1 MQAHGAKHIRQGAST
16 KCNGMY
22 VLCSSQHLLSQGLEI
37 LHEFLKNVAK
47 SPEIAQGFYKTYL
60 VSLVQDIFAIMTD
73 RLHKSGFKMQATLL
87 HYIIHLVL
95 NNHVTEPLYD
105 ASQGNNFSSNTAF
118 LHSHL
123 ANLLASSFPNLGS
136 KGVTEFVDS
145 LFDVKMDLPSFKIC
159 LRDFLVKLKEFS
171 GEEGEDGDAD
181 LADL

>member
-1 MQAHGAKHIRQGAST
+1 MSRVIST
-16 KCNGMY
+16 C
-22 VLCSSQHLLSQGLEI
+22 CSQGLEI

-95 NNHVTEPLYD
+95 LNHVTEPLYD
-105 ASQGNNFSSNTAF
+105 ASQGSNFSSNTAF

-136 KGVTEFVDS
+136 KGVTDFVDS
-145 LFDVKMDLPSFKIC
+145 LFDVKMDLASFKTC

-171 GEEGEDGDAD
+171 GEEDEDGDGDTD